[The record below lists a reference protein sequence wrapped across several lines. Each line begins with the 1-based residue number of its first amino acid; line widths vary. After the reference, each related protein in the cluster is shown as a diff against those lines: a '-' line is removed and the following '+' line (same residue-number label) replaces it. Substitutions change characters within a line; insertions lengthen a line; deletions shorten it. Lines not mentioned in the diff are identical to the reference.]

1 MVGFVSATGP
11 RARARATHTDTCNNA
26 EEERRDKKDIRRVT
40 LVKEKDMKKEK
51 DLVPRAR
58 ALVVG
63 VKEEKRG
70 RCSNTAGDA
79 KINPFYSSPPRSAE
93 YIRRSMPPHE
103 D

>member
-1 MVGFVSATGP
+1 MDLFRLRD

-58 ALVVG
+58 ALVVD

-70 RCSNTAGDA
+70 RCSNTAGGA

-93 YIRRSMPPHE
+93 YIRRSMPFHE